1 MAAKAGARSPDFA
14 RQFWPVLCH
23 AVSECCLIIMLFV
36 TAVVSC
42 TATKFARICRL
53 RSPRILC
60 SRLDR
65 LLHGKAW
72 FSEDL
77 VCAAH
82 RLEISHLAY
91 CQSHRKIAHSDD
103 LCERCLL
110 SCAGLVGKPSK
121 LTGMRNKEKVNSR
134 PRSRHT
140 HLCSCC
146 SEPFK
151 KTRHGHNLS
160 ELANCMVPDDD
171 VSTVERS
178 IAMASVEHSSDDG
191 SDEFSY
197 GGYRKLNDRHDSES
211 EIRVLDD
218 ENDDGNTM
226 LREATQ
232 RSKCLPCHDFR
243 LQPMIS
249 STNSLSTH
257 PSENVVLV
265 EPMNSAVVPVNTA
278 TSIDNVPTGTNLVSA
293 AESSEHAIGHG
304 LEEINWSKVNV
315 NHDVQSKIV
324 PEQVCVELPKEK
336 TFLVGSK
343 EVADSEG
350 VLGSLEKEA
359 AKGFVAST
367 DAGMSSA
374 LDAHINH
381 KNSMKSVSGGRSNLQ
396 SPGWSEIISARDA
409 NSTTQEEVKRFL
421 SQMSSVRGFD
431 GPWSEVVTSPRIT
444 QIDDKQ
450 YDATGNRQF
459 LESNYSNLE
468 PFDVHITSEDEDESS
483 LECLKQQVELVKK
496 KMSILYKELEAE
508 RSASAGAASEAMA
521 MINRLQEEKASM
533 HMEALQ
539 YLRMMEEQADHDQEA
554 IERLNDLLTER
565 EKEMLD
571 LEAEF
576 EHYRSRIHE
585 TFDIGKFDSTNGD
598 MALGFLD
605 GSDFTRDTMFDFED
619 EKANILESLSR
630 LEETLGMSSTNRH
643 NFGGT
648 NDNLRNR
655 SLLPSEHL
663 NGELF
668 PSQQINENQ
677 HVDLGSCSRLD
688 DDKTSSMT
696 SVKHEISLLNTRFK
710 ALEADQKFIKQIL
723 CSLKCGNDG
732 VHWVEEI
739 TSHLRELRRIMTEQR
754 ETAVVCTHN

>member
-14 RQFWPVLCH
+14 RQLWPVLCH
-23 AVSECCLIIMLFV
+23 ALSECCLIIMLFV
-36 TAVVSC
+36 TAVVLF
-42 TATKFARICRL
+42 TATRFARVCRL
-53 RSPRILC
+53 RSPCILC

-82 RLEISHLAY
+82 RLEIAQLAY
-91 CQSHRKIAHSDD
+91 CQSHSKLGHSDD
-103 LCERCLL
+103 LCQRCLL

-121 LTGMRNKEKVNSR
+121 LTAIRNKDKVKSR
-134 PRSRHT
+134 PRSRRT

-151 KTRHGHNLS
+151 KTCRTRKPS
-160 ELANCMVPDDD
+160 ELANCMVPGDD
-171 VSTVERS
+171 VSTMKERS
-178 IAMASVEHSSDDG
+178 ITMASAEHSSDDG

-197 GGYRKLNDRHDSES
+197 GGYTKLNDCRDSES
-211 EIRVLDD
+211 EIRILDD
-218 ENDDGNTM
+218 NDDDGNAM
-226 LREATQ
+226 LHEATQ
-232 RSKCLPCHDFR
+232 RSKGLMNTTP
-243 LQPMIS
+243 
-249 STNSLSTH
+249 
-257 PSENVVLV
+257 LV
-265 EPMNSAVVPVNTA
+265 PLNTA
-278 TSIDNVPTGTNLVSA
+278 TVTDNAPTDTNLVSA

-315 NHDVQSKIV
+315 SGNNHDVQSKIV
-324 PEQVCVELPKEK
+324 PEQVCAELPKEK
-336 TFLVGSK
+336 TFLVGIE
-343 EVADSEG
+343 EVGDSEG
-350 VLGSLEKEA
+350 VSGSLERDS
-359 AKGFVAST
+359 AKSFVVSA

-374 LDAHINH
+374 LDAHINRN
-381 KNSMKSVSGGRSNLQ
+381 NSMKNASGGRNNLQ
-396 SPGWSEIISARDA
+396 SPRWSEIISAKDT
-409 NSTTQEEVKRFL
+409 NSRTQEEVKTFL

-431 GPWSEVVTSPRIT
+431 GPWSGVATSPRIT

-450 YDATGNRQF
+450 YGATGSRPF
-459 LESNYSNLE
+459 LETNYSNLE
-468 PFDVHITSEDEDESS
+468 PFDVHVTSEDEGESS
-483 LECLKQQVELVKK
+483 LECLKKQVELGKK

-508 RSASAGAASEAMA
+508 RSASAVAASEAMA

-576 EHYRSRIHE
+576 EHYRSRLHE
-585 TFDIGKFDSTNGD
+585 PFDAGEFDSTNAH
-598 MALGFLD
+598 MAFGVLD
-605 GSDFTRDTMFDFED
+605 GCDFMRDTMLDFEE
-619 EKANILESLSR
+619 EKANILESLCR
-630 LEETLGMSSTNRH
+630 LEETLDMSCTNRH
-643 NFGGT
+643 NFDGT
-648 NDNLRNR
+648 HDNNQNR

-663 NGELF
+663 NGDLF
-668 PSQQINENQ
+668 SSQQMDGNQ
-677 HVDLGSCSRLD
+677 HVDFGSCPHLD
-688 DDKTSSMT
+688 NDKISSMT

-710 ALEADQKFIKQIL
+710 ALEADQKFLKQIL
-723 CSLKCGNDG
+723 SSLKCSNDG
-732 VHWVEEI
+732 IHYVQEI

-754 ETAVVCTHN
+754 ETAVT